1 MPIFMYLIFFVY
13 LDTNQICHYIRS
25 EMNDK
30 SIIINDK
37 SIIII
42 IMYAAYSRNVCMRRH
57 VFALIW
63 DLNLHARLPSAQDQ
77 NKCRGSF
84 SEEVMQPSIMLA
96 SRITNTYI

>member
-13 LDTNQICHYIRS
+13 LDTNQICHYIRG
-25 EMNDK
+25 E
-30 SIIINDK
+30 INDK

-84 SEEVMQPSIMLA
+84 SEVVMQPSIE
-96 SRITNTYI
+96 